1 MRRSCSCCALV
12 RFLDP
17 KPRLR
22 RTISSHRCI
31 ETKLRKRASRAKDG
45 KHRAVQAALL
55 KAQLNALPAF
65 IIKHKGVITPR
76 TRRLIR
82 SLTEQSVPKGNVFHV
97 VRLVLA
103 SAGIPVIGHFDRHS
117 VRRINGEGFVHSQ
130 LQSAQ
135 EMSQATSTYGL
146 SFPRLC
152 PDKYYRYDDLG
163 RWNNTQSCEL

>member
-1 MRRSCSCCALV
+1 MQSCRPPLIPTTFPNYQDSPTAPPDTPRTTAL
-12 RFLDP
+12 L
-17 KPRLR
+17 KKLR
-22 RTISSHRCI
+22 KDKD
-31 ETKLRKRASRAKDG
+31 KLRKRASRAKDG

-55 KAQLNALPAF
+55 KAQLNSLPAF
-65 IIKHKGVITPR
+65 IVKHKGVITAR

-130 LQSAQ
+130 LQSAH
-135 EMSQATSTYGL
+135 EMSQATSMYGL
-146 SFPRLC
+146 SLPQSC
-152 PDKYYRYDDLG
+152 PDNCYRYDGL
-163 RWNNTQSCEL
+163 